1 MGLTPT
7 GERDFSFLTNEQV
20 FWRDGEV
27 NAVMVMSS
35 ADYLRDLANNP
46 EHSGDRT
53 ALFLAV
59 SPRGKLLTGDEWLD
73 QKKWRSIDLG
83 IKHGYGL
90 GMLKRFSHQQ
100 TTAEPIDRLPTSC
113 FVEVLANHS
122 QQVIATRLA
131 V

>member
-27 NAVMVMSS
+27 NAIIVMSC
-35 ADYLRDLANNP
+35 ADYLRDLTKNP

-53 ALFLAV
+53 ALSLAV

-73 QKKWRSIDLG
+73 QEKWRSIDFR
-83 IKHGYGL
+83 IKYGHGL
-90 GMLKRFSHQQ
+90 GMLKSFSHQQ
-100 TTAEPIDRLPTSC
+100 TSAEPIDRLPASC
-113 FVEVLANHS
+113 FVEVRANHS
-122 QQVIATRLA
+122 KQVIATRLA